1 MASPFLKGTTLQIPT
16 AEIFVP
22 LLRPARYKGAEGGR
36 GSGKSKFFA
45 GNLVEECLAVPGTR
59 AVGIREVQKT
69 LAHSSR
75 LVIADT
81 IHEYGVADWFEVQK
95 SRILA
100 PGGGEII
107 FNGMQNYNAEN
118 IKSLEGFRIG
128 WVEEAQTLSQNSL
141 DLLRPTLRLDPVKGV
156 HNGSELWFSWNGRD
170 QKDPVDA
177 FFKAGEAP
185 PDSIMVTANW
195 RDNPWFPEVLE
206 KERLWDL
213 RRDPDK
219 YQHVWE
225 GGYLKRSKATVFMN
239 WKVEDFE
246 TPADAQFFFGA
257 DWGFAIDPSVLIRCF
272 IEGRTL
278 YVDYEAWEVGCDID
292 YTPFLF
298 AGMNDREV
306 NAKNA
311 VALKKL
317 VETGKRYE
325 GIPRCREFEIS
336 GDSARPET
344 ISYMKRHGFPKV
356 VPSIKGAGSLE
367 DGVEFLKGFDIVVHP
382 RCKHVENELTFYRYK
397 QDPIT
402 EVVSNQLEDKKNH
415 TIDSLRYAIERLRRQ
430 RKRMGVW

>member
-1 MASPFLKGTTLQIPT
+1 MASPFLKGGTLQIPT
-16 AEIFVP
+16 AEVFTP
-22 LLRPARYKGAEGGR
+22 LLQPARYKGAEGGR

-45 GNLVEECLAVPGTR
+45 GNLVEECIAVPGTR

-81 IHEYGVADWFEVQK
+81 IHEYGLAEWFEVQK
-95 SRILA
+95 SRIIT
-100 PGGGEII
+100 PGNGEII

-118 IKSLEGFRIG
+118 IKSLEGFRIA
-128 WVEEAQTLSQNSL
+128 WVEEAQTLSQRSL
-141 DLLRPTLRLDPVKGV
+141 DLLRPTIRYEKHGLTG
-156 HNGSELWFSWNGRD
+156 ELWFSWNGRSPE
-170 QKDPVDA
+170 DPVDA
-177 FFKAGEAP
+177 FFKGGEPP
-185 PDSIMVTANW
+185 PDSIMVTANYC
-195 RDNPWFPEVLE
+195 DNPWFPDVLE

-219 YQHVWE
+219 YAHVWG
-225 GGYLKRSKATVFMN
+225 GGYLKRSKATVFHN
-239 WKVEDFE
+239 WRVEDFE
-246 TPADAQFFFGA
+246 TPANVQFFYGA
-257 DWGFAIDPSVLIRCF
+257 DWGFSVDPSVLVRCF
-272 IEGRTL
+272 IQDRTL

-317 VETGKRYE
+317 LEKGKRYE

-344 ISYMKRHGFPKV
+344 ISFMKRHGFPKL

-367 DGVEFLKGFDIVVHP
+367 DGIEFLKGFDIVVHP
-382 RCKHVENELTFYRYK
+382 RCPHVADELTFYKYK

-402 EVVSNQLEDKKNH
+402 EEVFNQLEDKKNH
-415 TIDSLRYAIERLRRQ
+415 TIDALRYAIEKLRRK
-430 RKRMGVW
+430 RKRSGTW